1 MSIWSQTYQ
10 QSVFKRYHSDKYF
23 SAFLPTRWWQKSTV
37 MDMEQ
42 NYVTVTL
49 CISCTYHAYLNGHV
63 QCGFSWSLSPPKVIT
78 DRYCCCLQAK
88 CMNPR
93 SADLNLKVQT
103 VFWYGNH
110 KPTRSLNSEVQNVSK
125 VKLEIPEPNG
135 DSNIIQN
142 AKFPLL
148 RCYRFI
154 DTREYRL
161 SLWCV
166 VCRWSKA
173 PQRRFCCRRCRCFH
187 STNGNVPRRIRQVRH
202 LWTTSSNTLITDY

>member
-23 SAFLPTRWWQKSTV
+23 SAFLPTRWWQKSTG

-42 NYVTVTL
+42 NYITVTL
-49 CISCTYHAYLNGHV
+49 CISCTYHAYLNCHV
-63 QCGFSWSLSPPKVIT
+63 QCGFSFSLSPPKVIT

-110 KPTRSLNSEVQNVSK
+110 IFSYEVAEFWSSKRFESETGNSGTE
-125 VKLEIPEPNG
+125 
-135 DSNIIQN
+135 
-142 AKFPLL
+142 
-148 RCYRFI
+148 
-154 DTREYRL
+154 
-161 SLWCV
+161 
-166 VCRWSKA
+166 
-173 PQRRFCCRRCRCFH
+173 RRCEYYSERKI
-187 STNGNVPRRIRQVRH
+187 S
-202 LWTTSSNTLITDY
+202 TSSSLLPVHRYSWI